1 MKQIENFYMGSLRN
15 NEDYGFHTLVIK
27 AINNLPAVDEGTTDP
42 LKATRENYIAQFT
55 TFDRAYQQTK
65 KLDEVETLE
74 AADAEADEAYSASR
88 IFINVMRRHP
98 DEAKRT
104 FAEEVGRIYD
114 KYEIPV
120 KLGYTEE
127 LAVLRNLLQE
137 LESYLE
143 DFMRSIHFDEWVT
156 YLSEKTDALE
166 AALKKRAEA
175 EGRKSK
181 GIIKTTREA
190 ADEAYR
196 QFAARVN
203 VVADYEGNGKYD
215 EFIDYVNALIKQQ
228 KANLKARA
236 TKSSNKK
243 DGDLTFKPVDP
254 TETEP
259 KE

>member
-27 AINNLPAVDEGTTDP
+27 AINNLPPVEEGQTDA

-74 AADAEADEAYSASR
+74 AADAEVDEAYSASR

-120 KLGYTEE
+120 CQTGIYRRTGS
-127 LAVLRNLLQE
+127 LAQPLAGTGILSRGL
-137 LESYLE
+137 YA
-143 DFMRSIHFDEWVT
+143 FD
-156 YLSEKTDALE
+156 SF
-166 AALKKRAEA
+166 R
-175 EGRKSK
+175 
-181 GIIKTTREA
+181 
-190 ADEAYR
+190 
-196 QFAARVN
+196 
-203 VVADYEGNGKYD
+203 
-215 EFIDYVNALIKQQ
+215 
-228 KANLKARA
+228 
-236 TKSSNKK
+236 
-243 DGDLTFKPVDP
+243 
-254 TETEP
+254 
-259 KE
+259 